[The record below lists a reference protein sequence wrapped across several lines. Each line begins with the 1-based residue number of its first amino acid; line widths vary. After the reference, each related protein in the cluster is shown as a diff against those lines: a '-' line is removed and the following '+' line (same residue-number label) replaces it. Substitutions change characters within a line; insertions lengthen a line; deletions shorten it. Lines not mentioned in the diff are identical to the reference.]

1 MPPERVANDE
11 MRETN
16 DGSCLDTKEQEE
28 NMVLIYES
36 DPLDNEDARGRF
48 YHVCRGR
55 IDRTEIRLPEG
66 QSIYECAVCGVD
78 LEPEDFWIAR
88 QKGSV

>member
-1 MPPERVANDE
+1 
-11 MRETN
+11 
-16 DGSCLDTKEQEE
+16 
-28 NMVLIYES
+28 MVLIYET

-55 IDRTEIRLPEG
+55 IVRTEIQLPSGE
-66 QSIYECAVCGVD
+66 SMYECPECGID

>member
-1 MPPERVANDE
+1 
-11 MRETN
+11 
-16 DGSCLDTKEQEE
+16 
-28 NMVLIYES
+28 MVLIYET

-48 YHVCRGR
+48 YHVCRGK
-55 IDRTEIRLPEG
+55 IVRTEIQIPSGE
-66 QSIYECAVCGVD
+66 SVYECSACGID